1 MLTFS
6 ESRQRTLNTPD
17 EIAAYLGETF
27 RAMQEDGRF
36 KPGNEVAITSRSG
49 LPPEIGIGD
58 VGIMLC
64 DMPNQLFSWVL
75 VFTAGGQQMAV
86 QIQTASLAKREP
98 ATEAGND

>member
-27 RAMQEDGRF
+27 RSMQEASAYQ
-36 KPGNEVAITSRSG
+36 PGDPVAITSRSG
-49 LPPEIGIGD
+49 LSSEIGVGD

-64 DMPNQLFSWVL
+64 DLPSQLFSWVW
-75 VFTAGGQQMAV
+75 VFTSGGQQMAV
-86 QIQTASLAKREP
+86 QIQTANLAKREQ
-98 ATEAGND
+98 AEEAASE